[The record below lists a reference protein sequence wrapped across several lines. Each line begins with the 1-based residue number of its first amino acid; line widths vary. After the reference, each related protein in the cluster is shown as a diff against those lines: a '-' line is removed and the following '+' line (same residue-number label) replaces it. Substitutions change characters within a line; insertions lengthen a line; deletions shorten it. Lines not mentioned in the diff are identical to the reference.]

1 MLETTKK
8 LYEEMD
14 KMMDVYMK
22 KLSPMDMVK
31 YMDTEEV
38 EMMYRCLKLYNQAK
52 DLMIMQAEIIEN
64 QDKKLDMILSKLSKM
79 EMRSL

>member
-8 LYEEMD
+8 LYDEMD
-14 KMMDVYMK
+14 EMMKLCMKQLDVSNIF
-22 KLSPMDMVK
+22 LH
-31 YMDTEEV
+31 MDTEEI
-38 EMMYRCLKLYNQAK
+38 ELMQRCFKMYKSAK

-79 EMRSL
+79 ETRSL